1 MLVEA
6 SAPGKLYIAGEYA
19 VVEPGHPAI
28 IIAVDQFI
36 TVTIT
41 SATKSGSIQ
50 SAQYSELPVK
60 WTRRGGELVLDI
72 RENPFHYIL
81 AAIKITE
88 KYAREQGKELAFF
101 DLKVTSELDNSN
113 GRKYGLG
120 SSGAVTVATVKAL
133 SAFYE
138 LPLTPMMTFKLAA
151 LAHLEVQGNG
161 SCGDIAAS
169 SYGGWIAFA
178 TFDQQWLKK
187 EQQSESITNLLTK
200 EWPYLTITPLPEVP
214 HLRLLIGWTGSP
226 ASTSD
231 LVDQV
236 NESRADKQTSYEE
249 FLADSKTCVEQ
260 IVTGFHQQDISL
272 IKQMI
277 KKNRRLLNELTQI
290 TDVVIETPALKT
302 LCDLA
307 ENYGGAAKSS
317 GAGGGDCG
325 IVITDQKSGILP
337 LMSVWEKAGIT
348 PLPLHVYH
356 YPKPT
361 IKRSSHES

>member
-1 MLVEA
+1 MIEV

-19 VVEPGHPAI
+19 VVEPGYPAI
-28 IIAVDQFI
+28 IVAVDQFI
-36 TVTIT
+36 TITID
-41 SATKSGSIQ
+41 AAEKNGSIQ

-60 WTRRGGELVLDI
+60 WTRRHGELVLDI

-81 AAIKITE
+81 AAIRLTE
-88 KYAREQGKELAFF
+88 KYAGEQGQPLSFF

-133 SAFYE
+133 NLYYHLE
-138 LPLTPMMTFKLAA
+138 LRDLEIFKIAA

-169 SYGGWIAFA
+169 CYGGWIAFA
-178 TFDQQWLKK
+178 TFDHQWVKTRMATASMTELLKTAWPALQI
-187 EQQSESITNLLTK
+187 EPLTAPK
-200 EWPYLTITPLPEVP
+200 N
-214 HLRLLIGWTGSP
+214 LRLLIGWTGSP

-236 NESRADKQTSYEE
+236 HESKEDKQTSYQH
-249 FLADSKTCVEQ
+249 FLSSSRACVEQ
-260 IVTGFHQQDISL
+260 MIEGFKSGNVQL
-272 IKQMI
+272 IKQMVT
-277 KKNRRLLNELTQI
+277 KNRQLLNELTTI
-290 TDVVIETPALKT
+290 TGVTIETPALT
-302 LCDLA
+302 ELCNLA
-307 ENYGGAAKSS
+307 ETFGGAAKSS

-325 IVITDQKSGILP
+325 IVIVDQKTGILP
-337 LMSVWEKAGIT
+337 LMSAWEKAEIT

-356 YPKPT
+356 YNE
-361 IKRSSHES
+361 RNGHESKR